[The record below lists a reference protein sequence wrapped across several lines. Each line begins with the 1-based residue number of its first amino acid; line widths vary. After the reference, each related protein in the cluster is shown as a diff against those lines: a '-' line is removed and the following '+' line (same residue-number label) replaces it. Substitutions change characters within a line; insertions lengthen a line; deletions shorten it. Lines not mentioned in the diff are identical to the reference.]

1 MTHPNRNSVKASVH
15 PGFWCWG
22 CDAAIVSAGRKCPVC
37 GTRNY
42 NALKNRLSVSD
53 IRRIKE

>member
-1 MTHPNRNSVKASVH
+1 MKESVH

-42 NALKNRLSVSD
+42 NALKNRFSVSD